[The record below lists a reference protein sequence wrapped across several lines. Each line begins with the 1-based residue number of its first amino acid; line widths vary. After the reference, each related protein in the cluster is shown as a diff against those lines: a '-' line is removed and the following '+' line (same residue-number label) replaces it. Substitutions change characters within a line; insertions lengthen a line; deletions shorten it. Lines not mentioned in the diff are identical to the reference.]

1 MVEGNAPV
9 LLVSEVNGVLWLTIN
24 RPGARNA
31 INGELSDALLEA
43 ITVTAQDPKIRVVVI
58 QGDENAFCAGGDI
71 KEMGG
76 DRATL
81 AKKLRQATLIASGI
95 ANIAKPVV
103 AGVRGY
109 ASGAGFSLATACD
122 HIVAQDD
129 ATFTSVFSKRGLV
142 PDFSGTFWLARQV
155 GLHRA
160 KDIVFSARP
169 VGAVEAHNLGLV
181 TTLTTAD
188 SYQAELNA
196 VVNRFATGPTLS
208 YGLAKRLLNHT
219 FENDLAKAL
228 ELEGLS
234 QSELTT
240 TQDHLNSIAAFKNK
254 TEPTFEGR

>member
-1 MVEGNAPV
+1 MVDENAPA

-24 RPGARNA
+24 RPEARNA
-31 INGELSDALLEA
+31 INHELSDMLLNA

-58 QGDENAFCAGGDI
+58 QGDEKAFCAGGDI

-76 DRATL
+76 DKASL
-81 AKKLRQATLIASGI
+81 AKKLRQATLIAGGI
-95 ANIAKPVV
+95 ANLAKPVI
-103 AGVRGY
+103 AGVRGF
-109 ASGAGFSLATACD
+109 ASGAGFSMAMACD
-122 HIVAQDD
+122 HIVAQND

-169 VGAVEAHNLGLV
+169 VGAVEAHALGLV

-188 SYQAELNA
+188 TYQAELNA

-219 FENDLAKAL
+219 FENDLSKAL
-228 ELEGLS
+228 ELEGLA